1 MSEGAA
7 NDDAAPNGDATGNNA
22 APNGDAAPDRGG
34 DAAAPHGRREDSAAG
49 CRSLASDDRD
59 RAKDSDSDR
68 MRFRLACS
76 AEAWTNRAELLD
88 RLEANRLK
96 MNNGT
101 PTDGESPTAQE
112 NDDE

>member
-1 MSEGAA
+1 MSEAIPPRPNGHAA
-7 NDDAAPNGDATGNNA
+7 NNDPAADDAAPNG
-22 APNGDAAPDRGG
+22 
-34 DAAAPHGRREDSAAG
+34 GRREDSAAG

-59 RAKDSDSDR
+59 RARDSDSGR

-96 MNNGT
+96 MNPPQG
-101 PTDGESPTAQE
+101 D
-112 NDDE
+112 NDDG

>member
-1 MSEGAA
+1 MDV
-7 NDDAAPNGDATGNNA
+7 NDQSPTPPAPAAPA
-22 APNGDAAPDRGG
+22 
-34 DAAAPHGRREDSAAG
+34 RREDSAAG

-96 MNNGT
+96 MNPPKG
-101 PTDGESPTAQE
+101 E
-112 NDDE
+112 NDDG

>member
-1 MSEGAA
+1 MDL
-7 NDDAAPNGDATGNNA
+7 NDESPEPSTAAPGK
-22 APNGDAAPDRGG
+22 
-34 DAAAPHGRREDSAAG
+34 REDSAAG

-59 RAKDSDSDR
+59 RARDSDSDR

-96 MNNGT
+96 MNPPQG
-101 PTDGESPTAQE
+101 E
-112 NDDE
+112 NDDG

>member
-1 MSEGAA
+1 MDL
-7 NDDAAPNGDATGNNA
+7 NDESPE
-22 APNGDAAPDRGG
+22 PS
-34 DAAAPHGRREDSAAG
+34 AAAPGKRVDSAAG

-96 MNNGT
+96 MNKPEG
-101 PTDGESPTAQE
+101 D
-112 NDDE
+112 NDDG

>member
-1 MSEGAA
+1 MDS
-7 NDDAAPNGDATGNNA
+7 NDKTPPSPA
-22 APNGDAAPDRGG
+22 
-34 DAAAPHGRREDSAAG
+34 AAAPGRREDSAAG

-96 MNNGT
+96 MNPPKG
-101 PTDGESPTAQE
+101 E
-112 NDDE
+112 NDDG

>member
-1 MSEGAA
+1 MDPNEEPPGTPP
-7 NDDAAPNGDATGNNA
+7 AAPSGK
-22 APNGDAAPDRGG
+22 
-34 DAAAPHGRREDSAAG
+34 REDSAAG

-59 RAKDSDSDR
+59 RAEDSDSDR

-96 MNNGT
+96 MNPPEG
-101 PTDGESPTAQE
+101 D